1 MDEIKINDKISY
13 IASSENP
20 LSAEIG
26 IIRDKNLLLCGS
38 ILEERNEVLLCF
50 K

>member
-26 IIRDKNLLLCGS
+26 IEKVVFNVFKDIDLEIYDKLLN
-38 ILEERNEVLLCF
+38 R
-50 K
+50 

>member
-26 IIRDKNLLLCGS
+26 VIRDNGVTWLYDVGNGENHITDLD
-38 ILEERNEVLLCF
+38 
-50 K
+50 